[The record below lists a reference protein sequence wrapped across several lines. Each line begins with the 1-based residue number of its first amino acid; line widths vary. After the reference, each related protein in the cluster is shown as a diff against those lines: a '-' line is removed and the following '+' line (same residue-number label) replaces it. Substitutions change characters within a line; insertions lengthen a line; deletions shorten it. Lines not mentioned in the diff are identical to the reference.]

1 VSGAGGSPVARA
13 KDPEFLS
20 RLISAAVLA
29 ALALAVTALGGKPF
43 ALAWAV
49 AASFVL
55 AEFLRMVGY
64 RPLMVGTAIG
74 ATGLAAANL
83 GAAAG
88 SLSASLAAVLVA
100 SIAIVGRGEVGLA
113 RLLGGVG
120 FIYALCVAV
129 PVVIMRADPL
139 HGVVA
144 TIWLY
149 LVVWTTDIGAFL
161 VGRAL
166 KGPKLWPGLSPNKTW
181 SGLVGGTMLG
191 VLVPLL
197 FASLLGWEAMPL
209 PTSAFVG
216 ATILMSLATHAGD
229 LLESALKRK
238 FDMKD
243 SSQIIPGHGGFM
255 DRLDG
260 FALASVAA
268 LIVLQAMR

>member
-1 VSGAGGSPVARA
+1 
-13 KDPEFLS
+13 
-20 RLISAAVLA
+20 
-29 ALALAVTALGGKPF
+29 
-43 ALAWAV
+43 
-49 AASFVL
+49 
-55 AEFLRMVGY
+55 LRMVGY

-100 SIAIVGRGEVGLA
+100 AIAIVGRGEAGPA

-166 KGPKLWPGLSPNKTW
+166 KGPKLWPRLSPNKTW
-181 SGLVGGTMLG
+181 SGLIGGTMLG
-191 VLVPLL
+191 VLAPLL

-209 PTSAFVG
+209 PASAFVG